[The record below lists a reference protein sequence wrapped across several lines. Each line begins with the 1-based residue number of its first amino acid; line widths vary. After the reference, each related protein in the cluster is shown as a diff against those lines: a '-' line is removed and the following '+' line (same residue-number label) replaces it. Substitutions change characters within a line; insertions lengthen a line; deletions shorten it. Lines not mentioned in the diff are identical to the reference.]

1 MVIARSN
8 EFKGFESF
16 FFFQIR
22 EKIREQSRERFKLS
36 KDLSLTS

>member
-16 FFFQIR
+16 FFFFQIR
-22 EKIREQSRERFKLS
+22 ETIEQSRERFKLS